1 MTEGLPLYSP
11 APPTQ
16 RQPPDPDPD
25 PVETELGAAGA
36 RTETSLATR
45 GIIRARLSCPKNYS
59 EGNRNSSE
67 SQSRDPGDPP
77 QSSPPPLPGRTPTH
91 KAGNLATPPQK
102 QAEPAPRG
110 RGAVGSGRVG
120 WGGTPG
126 LGWAAWP
133 GPNCHLSEGLVQLR
147 RGRQIF
153 GVYFSFFF
161 TILCQFQLIRSN

>member
-120 WGGTPG
+120 WGG
-126 LGWAAWP
+126 
-133 GPNCHLSEGLVQLR
+133 HLDWGGR
-147 RGRQIF
+147 RGLAQTVTCRRAWSSC
-153 GVYFSFFF
+153 GAEDRFSAS
-161 TILCQFQLIRSN
+161 ILVSSLQSSVSSN